1 MKKIISCLILV
12 LLFLSGCKNTQTE
25 TPHRSIED
33 YISQMTLR
41 EKVAQMFIV
50 HCPPSGALGEV
61 EKYKFGGYLL
71 FASHFK
77 EETPESISGKIAEY
91 QDASDIPMFIA
102 VDEEGGL
109 VTRVSRYPSFRSE
122 AFLSPQKL
130 FEEGGLKR
138 IEEDAKEKSELL
150 LSLGINLNFAPVCDV
165 AISPVSFIY
174 SRTFGKDAQN
184 TAEYVKTVVS
194 SMNES
199 KIGNCL
205 KHFPGYGDNEDTHL
219 GYAIDNRPYE
229 SFTETDFIPF
239 KAGIDEGAG
248 MVMVSHNI
256 VKCMDESLPSSLSPK
271 VHEEL
276 RNLGFNGIIITDDL
290 TMDAIKEF
298 TADSTA
304 AVMAIKAGNDML
316 CCSNYEEQIDAVI
329 KAVESGEISEER
341 IDESVR
347 RILRYKEQ
355 LGLLTY

>member
-33 YISQMTLR
+33 YISQMTLE
-41 EKVAQMFIV
+41 EKAAQMFIV
-50 HCPPSGALGEV
+50 HCPELGAAEEV
-61 EKYKFGGYLL
+61 EKYSFGGMLL

-77 EETPESISGKIAEY
+77 NETTESITEKISLWQEKVKM
-91 QDASDIPMFIA
+91 PMFIA
-102 VDEEGGL
+102 VDEEGGT
-109 VTRVSRYPSFRSE
+109 VTRISRYE
-122 AFLSPQKL
+122 AFRKEKFPSPL
-130 FEEGGLKR
+130 ELYNEGGLGR
-138 IEEDAKEKSELL
+138 VAEDTKEKSGLL
-150 LSLGINLNFAPVCDV
+150 QSLGVNLNFAPVCDV
-165 AISPVSFIY
+165 ATSPDSFIY
-174 SRTFGKDAQN
+174 PRTLGQDAAT
-184 TAEYVKTVVS
+184 TAEYIKTVVKT
-194 SMNES
+194 MNET

-229 SFTETDFIPF
+229 SFTENDFIPF

-256 VKCMDESLPSSLSPK
+256 VKCMDENLPASLSPK

-316 CCSNYEEQIDAVI
+316 CCSNYKEQIAAVI
-329 KAVESGEISEER
+329 NAVKSGEIEESR
-341 IDESVR
+341 INESVK
-347 RILRYKEQ
+347 RILEYKIK
-355 LGLLTY
+355 LGLI